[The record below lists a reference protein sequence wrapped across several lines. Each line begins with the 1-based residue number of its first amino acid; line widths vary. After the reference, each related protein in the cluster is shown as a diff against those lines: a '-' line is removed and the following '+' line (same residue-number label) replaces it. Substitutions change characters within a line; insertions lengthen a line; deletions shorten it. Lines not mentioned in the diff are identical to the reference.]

1 MYIENIR
8 ITVESAFDGEYST
21 KRFIVL
27 SYVVVF
33 VIVRAAAW
41 HANVKM
47 HDIIG
52 GQPFFLAGQPLGAEH
67 GRPARPAGR
76 SQGTRPSP
84 VPPGHG
90 GR

>member
-27 SYVVVF
+27 SNVVVF

-41 HANVKM
+41 HADVKM

-52 GQPFFLAGQPLGAEH
+52 GQPFFLAAEH